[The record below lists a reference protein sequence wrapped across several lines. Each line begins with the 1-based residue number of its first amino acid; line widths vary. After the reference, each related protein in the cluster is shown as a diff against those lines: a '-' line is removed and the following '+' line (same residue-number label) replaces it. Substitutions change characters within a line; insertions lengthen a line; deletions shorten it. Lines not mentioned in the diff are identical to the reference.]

1 MSWQRILL
9 SSLRFGWELEVEGG
23 NGRGLDLE
31 TEMELAVAGLDSGL
45 CVVTD
50 FRY

>member
-1 MSWQRILL
+1 M
-9 SSLRFGWELEVEGG
+9 VEGSIW
-23 NGRGLDLE
+23 RH
-31 TEMELAVAGLDSGL
+31 EMELAVAGLDSGL